1 MTWISLHYCSAE
13 RWRDLKERISICQLS
28 PAFAP
33 LLHLSQTSQWSL
45 RMLQDTLNKAHGWVE
60 SRLHRS
66 GFLLAVVQ
74 PDNRMVEW
82 VDHFIFNNR
91 HLSQIWAEYGSIC
104 NKIYGMKELCLWI
117 ILSYI
122 TLIMNQSD
130 VFMLQRRLW
139 FTDLC
144 SPKEQFSA
152 VKSSPNTSTWY
163 S

>member
-1 MTWISLHYCSAE
+1 MDDMDLPALLLSRKME
-13 RWRDLKERISICQLS
+13 RLERAHQHL

-60 SRLHRS
+60 PRLHHS

-91 HLSQIWAEYGSIC
+91 HLTQIQAEYGRIW
-104 NKIYGMKELCLWI
+104 NMIYGMKELCLWI

-122 TLIMNQSD
+122 TWLWISLMYSCCREDSDLLICA
-130 VFMLQRRLW
+130 LQRNSFL
-139 FTDLC
+139 
-144 SPKEQFSA
+144 P
-152 VKSSPNTSTWY
+152 
-163 S
+163 